1 MPVSYTHLEVYKRQ
15 EYLFNGK
22 ELDALDHEGH
32 TLYIRGQGGGT
43 PIQTPPAAV
52 IGVAE
57 SVDFSRQSSQ
67 GKIQPLKAA
76 PQFAF
81 LPPDVEGMPL
91 MIQGIQFFAIKQVFR
106 VKAAIR
112 FKNLPGRFRKVI
124 V

>member
-1 MPVSYTHLEVYKRQ
+1 MECGTFLREDEFAAMRRVKC
-15 EYLFNGK
+15 
-22 ELDALDHEGH
+22 LDPE
-32 TLYIRGQGGGT
+32 GQGGGT

-57 SVDFSRQSSQ
+57 PVDFSRQSSQ
-67 GKIQPLKAA
+67 GKIQPLKSA
-76 PQFAF
+76 PQFAFF
-81 LPPDVEGMPL
+81 LPPDVEGVPL

>member
-1 MPVSYTHLEVYKRQ
+1 MRRVKC
-15 EYLFNGK
+15 
-22 ELDALDHEGH
+22 LDPE
-32 TLYIRGQGGGT
+32 GQGGGT

-76 PQFAF
+76 PQLAF
-81 LPPDVEGMPL
+81 LMPDVEGVPL
-91 MIQGIQFFAIKQVFR
+91 MVQGVQFFAIKQVFR
-106 VKAAIR
+106 VKTAIR

>member
-1 MPVSYTHLEVYKRQ
+1 MRR
-15 EYLFNGK
+15 
-22 ELDALDHEGH
+22 
-32 TLYIRGQGGGT
+32 IRCLNPEGQGGGT

-57 SVDFSRQSSQ
+57 PVDFPRQSAQ
-67 GKIQPLKAA
+67 GNIQPLKAA

-81 LPPDVEGMPL
+81 LMPDVEGVPL

-106 VKAAIR
+106 VKTAIR
-112 FKNLPGRFRKVI
+112 FKNLSSGFRKVI